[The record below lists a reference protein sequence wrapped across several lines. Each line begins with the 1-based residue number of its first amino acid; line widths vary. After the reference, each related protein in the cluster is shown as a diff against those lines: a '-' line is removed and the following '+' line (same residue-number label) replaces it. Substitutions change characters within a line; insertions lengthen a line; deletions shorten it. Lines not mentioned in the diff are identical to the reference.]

1 MSFGDKVTGWLRGAF
16 LDNAAI
22 KFVSLVL
29 AVTIF
34 ILVNTGQDVD
44 IGVTVPVR
52 YTMPKDRVL
61 VSERVDQVR
70 LSIRG
75 SWRRTKRFDEREIEP
90 IHIDLVARTDGLL
103 LFQEDMIRLPH
114 GLELLSIA
122 PQSAPLRFEPLVSR
136 SVPIVVRT
144 VGEPAPGNHVIEIEP
159 LQETVTVRGAESAVA
174 RVERIQ
180 TIEVALDGR
189 SDSFTTTASLV
200 APPGVELVDRLTP
213 VKVTIVPDEGEQLL
227 EAVPVAV
234 RPVFGSGDLGER
246 FTVSPATVQVTLH
259 GTQPEIEA
267 AVAQGVEV
275 YVKLSPDDP
284 GGRSV
289 EVLVHAPGVGHQVDP
304 PTVQVTRKR

>member
-1 MSFGDKVTGWLRGAF
+1 VSFGDKVTGWLRGAF

-90 IHIDLVARTDGLL
+90 ITVDMTARGDGLL

-122 PQSAPLRFEPLVSR
+122 PQSAPLRFEP
-136 SVPIVVRT
+136 
-144 VGEPAPGNHVIEIEP
+144 
-159 LQETVTVRGAESAVA
+159 GA
-174 RVERIQ
+174 
-180 TIEVALDGR
+180 DGR
-189 SDSFTTTASLV
+189 VASLACPSV
-200 APPGVELVDRLTP
+200 WVLGSW
-213 VKVTIVPDEGEQLL
+213 
-227 EAVPVAV
+227 
-234 RPVFGSGDLGER
+234 RPWW
-246 FTVSPATVQVTLH
+246 H
-259 GTQPEIEA
+259 
-267 AVAQGVEV
+267 
-275 YVKLSPDDP
+275 
-284 GGRSV
+284 GGR
-289 EVLVHAPGVGHQVDP
+289 LIAPRPRRRVSCWSSRP
-304 PTVQVTRKR
+304 PSWRRIAWMLGGASAT